1 MPPRPE
7 EVARK
12 LRRLGFVER
21 MAKGGHRLYAHPDG
35 RIVVVPFHSGEL
47 PKGTFSCAMPG
58 SPRRSSITSSLTP

>member
-21 MAKGGHRLYAHPDG
+21 MAKGGHRLYTHPDG

-47 PKGTFSCAMPG
+47 PKGTFQRILRDAG
-58 SPRRSSITSSLTP
+58 LTEEEFHNL

>member
-35 RIVVVPFHSGEL
+35 RIVVVPFHPHAPTIAFG
-47 PKGTFSCAMPG
+47 KGGKGVGVPSRA
-58 SPRRSSITSSLTP
+58 